1 MSSAV
6 GHDSLAGTSLP
17 LEVRGLQKRYD
28 DVLAVDSVDL
38 DLADGELLALVGPS
52 GCGKSTLLRSI
63 AGLIAP
69 DEGTIRL
76 AGELVD
82 DGKRRLAPEDRS
94 TGLVFQEHALF
105 PHLTVSDNVSFGLR
119 GDSRS
124 SARRRVAE
132 MLELVDLGGYESR
145 FPHELSGGER
155 QRVSLARAMA
165 PDPDI
170 MLFDEPFASL
180 DQNLRL
186 QLRQQVAWVLR
197 QTSTPAVFVTHD
209 QQEAL
214 ALGDRIAVMRS
225 GKIVQS
231 GSASEVFHQPVDR
244 FVASFM
250 GDANFLPVESTS
262 NGTRTVLGAI
272 DLQGA
277 ATADV
282 VSLTR
287 PDDLV
292 LVTDDEGTV
301 VVVDAEYAGTHWVV
315 TAQLDGA
322 ARVKLL
328 TSHLETPVIGQRG
341 SLALV
346 DGHHQVVVPLTAD

>member
-6 GHDSLAGTSLP
+6 GHDSLAGTPLP

-124 SARRRVAE
+124 SARLRVAE

-145 FPHELSGGER
+145 FPP
-155 QRVSLARAMA
+155 RAVRGRA
-165 PDPDI
+165 P
-170 MLFDEPFASL
+170 ASL
-180 DQNLRL
+180 VGSSHGARS
-186 QLRQQVAWVLR
+186 R
-197 QTSTPAVFVTHD
+197 HH
-209 QQEAL
+209 AL
-214 ALGDRIAVMRS
+214 
-225 GKIVQS
+225 
-231 GSASEVFHQPVDR
+231 
-244 FVASFM
+244 
-250 GDANFLPVESTS
+250 
-262 NGTRTVLGAI
+262 
-272 DLQGA
+272 
-277 ATADV
+277 
-282 VSLTR
+282 
-287 PDDLV
+287 
-292 LVTDDEGTV
+292 
-301 VVVDAEYAGTHWVV
+301 
-315 TAQLDGA
+315 
-322 ARVKLL
+322 
-328 TSHLETPVIGQRG
+328 
-341 SLALV
+341 
-346 DGHHQVVVPLTAD
+346 